1 VNQPQQTSR
10 DSRPSIFLAKL
21 GTQPE
26 LAGLVPRLAE
36 LLPETRLLGIGV
48 KGVDDSPHLKIVAH
62 ERQVVLGAFDPWWS
76 DQLFVDPDLYVKIQ
90 PRESQLL
97 RMVERVAR
105 HDVFQVDTPSFPT
118 EPFSDSFDGRSQLL
132 LRQIAYWDWVIRTEN
147 VSAVVSQNLPHNFW
161 DAVLHAVAEARE
173 IPYLYFHEVRPF
185 LSSLYVYERLEEMGN
200 LDKCSELIRA
210 AATRYSMM
218 PDWVGRKEFMRQQVK
233 ESSALLHR
241 AAGRRQTFSLARRVR
256 LLITPPRYIAFK
268 LRRAARRRLQDARS
282 RRREDRVVQSSSVP
296 ARYFLLELQIQGNAT
311 NLVKGFM
318 YGETREMVAHVA
330 HSLPEDCVLL
340 VRESSRQG
348 SRKQPRREAFWRQ
361 LSALPKVQVIVD
373 ELNSR
378 ELLQKSL
385 GLIELG
391 YSSLALEAIN
401 LDVPVVVLG
410 LTHLHGAPNSFVVTQ
425 SSSLP
430 DVLRTVRDKSLND
443 VRSPE
448 TAQIALEKWAD
459 TSRAATIQGSLT
471 STPKNLDKDPEYCE
485 RIVNN
490 VAQLVA
496 TWYRSRVG

>member
-1 VNQPQQTSR
+1 
-10 DSRPSIFLAKL
+10 
-21 GTQPE
+21 
-26 LAGLVPRLAE
+26 
-36 LLPETRLLGIGV
+36 
-48 KGVDDSPHLKIVAH
+48 
-62 ERQVVLGAFDPWWS
+62 
-76 DQLFVDPDLYVKIQ
+76 
-90 PRESQLL
+90 
-97 RMVERVAR
+97 
-105 HDVFQVDTPSFPT
+105 
-118 EPFSDSFDGRSQLL
+118 
-132 LRQIAYWDWVIRTEN
+132 
-147 VSAVVSQNLPHNFW
+147 
-161 DAVLHAVAEARE
+161 
-173 IPYLYFHEVRPF
+173 
-185 LSSLYVYERLEEMGN
+185 MGN
-200 LDKCSELIRA
+200 LGKCAEIIGA

-241 AAGRRQTFSLARRVR
+241 AAGRRQTFSLARRFQ
-256 LLITPPRYIAFK
+256 LLVTPPKHIAFK
-268 LRRAARRRLQDARS
+268 MMRATRRRLQDARS
-282 RRREDRVVQSSSVP
+282 RRREDRVVQSNSIP
-296 ARYFLLELQIQGNAT
+296 PRYFLLELQIQGNAT

-318 YGETREMVAHVA
+318 YGETREMIAHVA

-361 LSALPKVQVIVD
+361 LSALPNVQVIAD

-430 DVLRTVRDKSLND
+430 DVLRTVRNKSLHAT
-443 VRSPE
+443 RSPE
-448 TAQIALEKWAD
+448 RAQIALEEWAD
-459 TSRAATIQGSLT
+459 ASRTATIQGSLT

-490 VAQLVA
+490 VAQVVA
-496 TWYRSRVG
+496 TWYRLRIN